1 MTVKDV
7 IKTCLELDDQCLDPR
22 PSHWLDIAQLIH
34 ELACHAEPTLRPGP
48 GPDIF
53 GDGWEKVNVSSN
65 RKLQDRNG
73 W

>member
-7 IKTCLELDDQCLDPR
+7 IKQCLECDDCVLDPR
-22 PSHWLDIAQLIH
+22 PSWWLDAAQLIH
-34 ELACHAEPTLRPGP
+34 ELACHAEPTLRHGP

-53 GDGWEKVNVSSN
+53 GDGWAKVNVSSN
-65 RKLQDRNG
+65 RKINDRTG